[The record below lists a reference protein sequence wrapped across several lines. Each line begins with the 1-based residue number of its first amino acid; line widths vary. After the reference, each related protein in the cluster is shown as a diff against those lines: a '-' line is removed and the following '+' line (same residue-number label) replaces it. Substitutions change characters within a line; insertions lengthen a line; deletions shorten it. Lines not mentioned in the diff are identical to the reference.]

1 MPCPRRRCPRPCPP
15 PKPRRRWPRA
25 SRSEMEFLIVL
36 AILLVVVLFVTTP
49 LRRARMAPVRARVD
63 DHATLVEELE
73 AAREAKYREI
83 RDAELDHQMGKLSDA
98 DYEVVDRAL
107 RGEAVEIM
115 RALDGEQP
123 ATIEHA

>member
-1 MPCPRRRCPRPCPP
+1 
-15 PKPRRRWPRA
+15 
-25 SRSEMEFLIVL
+25 MEFLIVL